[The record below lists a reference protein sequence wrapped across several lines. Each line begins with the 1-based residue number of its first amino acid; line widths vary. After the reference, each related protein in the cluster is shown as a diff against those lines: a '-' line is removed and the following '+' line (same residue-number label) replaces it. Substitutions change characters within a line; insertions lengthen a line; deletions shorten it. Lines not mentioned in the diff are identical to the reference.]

1 MDFDFNLSVL
11 LFFMT
16 YVVGFMVCFFFN
28 IYFLAIWIQDSGCD
42 LTSAWL
48 KVMLEASIFVSCG
61 EMVLGLIIF
70 LPLGF
75 MSACHFCCACV
86 AVPLPVS
93 FELGEQTA
101 TLGKNC
107 YRVGRRLRKK
117 AHGCLPGLLGGRGL
131 RRSVGA
137 VE

>member
-1 MDFDFNLSVL
+1 
-11 LFFMT
+11 
-16 YVVGFMVCFFFN
+16 
-28 IYFLAIWIQDSGCD
+28 
-42 LTSAWL
+42 
-48 KVMLEASIFVSCG
+48 MLEASIFVSCG
-61 EMVLGLIIF
+61 EMVLGRIIF

-75 MSACHFCCACV
+75 MSACHLCCACV

-107 YRVGRRLRKK
+107 YTVRRRLRKK

-131 RRSVGA
+131 HRSVGA